1 MSIKIL
7 LADDHQIVRA
17 GVRSMLEKHKDMEVV
32 GEAENGR
39 EAVKLVRKLLPD
51 VVVIDVTMPGLNGI
65 EATRQ
70 IIGEYPFVKVVALS
84 MYSNNEF
91 VSGILEAGATAY
103 LLKGCTIE
111 ELTCAI
117 RSVVAEKAY
126 LSPEVSHVV
135 IKNYVDRSSSS
146 AEDDSSSLTSREREV
161 LQLLAEGKSSKEIA
175 FTLNVSLK
183 TVEAHRYHIMSKLDI
198 HNVAELTKYAIREG
212 LTSLE
217 D

>member
-17 GVRSMLEKHKDMEVV
+17 GVRTMLEKHKDMKVV

-39 EAVKLVRKLLPD
+39 EAVELVRKLLPD
-51 VVVIDVTMPGLNGI
+51 VVVVDVTMPDLNGI

-70 IIGEYPFVKVVALS
+70 IIGEHPFVKVVALS
-84 MYSNNEF
+84 MYSNKEF
-91 VSGILEAGATAY
+91 VSGILEAGAKAY

-111 ELTCAI
+111 ELSFAI
-117 RSVVAEKAY
+117 RLVVDEKAY
-126 LSPEVSHVV
+126 LCPEVSHLV
-135 IKNYVDRSSSS
+135 IENYVDHASKTS
-146 AEDDSSSLTSREREV
+146 EKDSSSLTSKEREV
-161 LQLLAEGKSSKEIA
+161 LQLLAEGNSSKEIA
-175 FTLNVSLK
+175 TLLYVSVK

>member
-17 GVRSMLEKHKDMEVV
+17 GVRSMLEKHQDMKVV

-51 VVVIDVTMPGLNGI
+51 VVVVDVTMPDLNGI
-65 EATRQ
+65 EATKQ
-70 IIGEYPFVKVVALS
+70 IIGEHPDVKVVALS
-84 MYSNNEF
+84 MYSNKEF
-91 VSGILEAGATAY
+91 VTGILEAGATAY
-103 LLKGCTIE
+103 LLKGCTID
-111 ELTCAI
+111 ELGCAI
-117 RSVVAEKAY
+117 RSVVADQAY

-135 IKNYVDRSSSS
+135 LKNYVNRASST
-146 AEDDSSSLTSREREV
+146 AEIALTSKEREV

-175 FTLNVSLK
+175 EILCVSVK

-217 D
+217 N